1 MKKRKEKRMVDE
13 QGTLSIPS
21 AILNMAGISADGEL
35 TIETIPGVV
44 LIANVEPLKRANQPY
59 LKLFSDLGIEPEEV
73 HEILVKGGYFR

>member
-1 MKKRKEKRMVDE
+1 MKEQKERRMVDE

-21 AILNMAGISADGEL
+21 AILNLAGISTDSEL

-73 HEILVKGGYFR
+73 HEILMEGGYFR